1 MIQAGL
7 GSDGAGWRGRMSDTG
22 VRIVEFEPQFASPV
36 RELIQDI
43 YREFG
48 FGPDVT
54 PDSDPDL
61 FDVTGVYSG
70 RSRFWL
76 AMDSERLIGT
86 GALRE
91 KAPELA
97 EVKRMYLLSAYRGR
111 GIGLALLEKAVRF
124 AREQGYRRLQLE
136 TVAGLKQALRLYERY
151 GFQKTGVHG
160 YLTVYE
166 MVL

>member
-1 MIQAGL
+1 
-7 GSDGAGWRGRMSDTG
+7 
-22 VRIVEFEPQFASPV
+22 
-36 RELIQDI
+36 
-43 YREFG
+43 
-48 FGPDVT
+48 
-54 PDSDPDL
+54 
-61 FDVTGVYSG
+61 
-70 RSRFWL
+70 
-76 AMDSERLIGT
+76 
-86 GALRE
+86 
-91 KAPELA
+91 
-97 EVKRMYLLSAYRGR
+97 VKRMYLLSAYRGR